1 MTGNALPDDMARF
14 VASGANEVLTKP
26 LTKMKLLAAVERY
39 LPSISAILSTKEAQA
54 KSTMSVSVL
63 PVDQGA
69 VMTPMRAKT
78 LTSATPSNL
87 GLDEET
93 SHAIFQM
100 RHLGTAHPDNISDI
114 STSFLFVVSLKALP
128 AGKPNLSKTLEAV

>member
-39 LPSISAILSTKEAQA
+39 LPSILVIPSTEEVQA
-54 KSTMSVSVL
+54 KSMSVSVL
-63 PVDQGA
+63 SVDQGA
-69 VMTPMRAKT
+69 VTTPMRTKT
-78 LTSATPSNL
+78 LTSATPSTL

-93 SHAIFQM
+93 SHAISQM

-114 STSFLFVVSLKALP
+114 
-128 AGKPNLSKTLEAV
+128 